1 MRLEQ
6 FPRFDPNSIES
17 FQVDLR
23 GRNLSA
29 LDLTGRKA
37 DLEQADFDTR
47 TIWPPADK
55 LPPAFD
61 PRRILEL
68 GKIPGLGV
76 RSLHAR
82 GVTGR
87 GVGIAMVDQPLLV
100 DHHEYAERL
109 RLYEEIGVPVLFEWT
124 APMHGAAVASAAVGK
139 TVGVAPEADLYY
151 IGSSLGI
158 RFVPTHFRY
167 YALAVR
173 RVLKINDQLPS
184 DRKIRVIAIQVGWDR
199 SQIGFAEMNAA
210 CAEARSA
217 GLLVVSSSIEQVHGF
232 RFHGLGRDPL
242 ADPDQFASYGPGSWW
257 AKHLDRITRGP
268 SRLLVPMD
276 ARTLASHTGVNNYLF
291 CRQGG
296 WSWSIPFIAGTYAL
310 AAQVEPSI
318 TPERFWS
325 LAMKTGRTVEVKQG
339 SSRYSLGPILDPVAL
354 IDALKAG
361 KS

>member
-1 MRLEQ
+1 VIALAACAAVAQAQAQPSEAKPITFPKIDRRPPPFQQPWLKAPMRLEQ
-6 FPRFDPNSIES
+6 FPRFDPNSIEP

-55 LPPAFD
+55 LPPGFD

-87 GVGIAMVDQPLLV
+87 GVGIAMVDQLLLV
-100 DHHEYAERL
+100 DHHEYADRL
-109 RLYEEIGVPVLFEWT
+109 RLYEEIGVTVLERT
-124 APMHGAAVASAAVGK
+124 APLHGAAVASIAVGK

-151 IGSSLGI
+151 IGSSLGLRGLPTNF
-158 RFVPTHFRY
+158 RF
-167 YALAVR
+167 YASGVR
-173 RVLKINDQLPS
+173 RVLKINDQLPA

-199 SQIGFAEMNAA
+199 SQWGFADMNAA

-217 GLLVVSSSIEQVHGF
+217 GLLTTTSSAARGAGAGRS
-232 RFHGLGRDPL
+232 RSSPGL
-242 ADPDQFASYGPGSWW
+242 
-257 AKHLDRITRGP
+257 
-268 SRLLVPMD
+268 
-276 ARTLASHTGVNNYLF
+276 
-291 CRQGG
+291 
-296 WSWSIPFIAGTYAL
+296 
-310 AAQVEPSI
+310 
-318 TPERFWS
+318 TPWRR
-325 LAMKTGRTVEVKQG
+325 K
-339 SSRYSLGPILDPVAL
+339 SSRRSPRSGSGPWR
-354 IDALKAG
+354 
-361 KS
+361 

>member
-1 MRLEQ
+1 MRPDQ
-6 FPRFDPNSIES
+6 FPRFDPNSINP

-29 LDLTGRKA
+29 LDLASRKV

-47 TIWPPADK
+47 TTWPPADR
-55 LPPAFD
+55 LPPGFD

-109 RLYEEIGVPVLFEWT
+109 RLYEEIGVLAVIGS
-124 APMHGAAVASAAVGK
+124 APLHGAAVASIAVGK

-151 IGSSLGI
+151 IGSSLGF
-158 RFVPTHFRY
+158 RGLPTNFRN
-167 YALAVR
+167 YALGVR

-199 SQIGFAEMNAA
+199 SQTGYAEMTAA

-242 ADPDQFASYGPGSWW
+242 ANPDVFTSYGPGSWW
-257 AKHLDRITRGP
+257 TKYLDRIARGP

-276 ARTLASHTGVNNYLF
+276 SRSLASHTGVDNYLF

-325 LAMKTGRTVEVKQG
+325 LAMKTGRTVDVKLG

-354 IDALKAG
+354 IDALRAG